1 MQGNPMATT
10 VTSSKNVPAM
20 IDDER
25 RASLRRKKI
34 RDFLQ
39 GLFSHTLI
47 NLVGLFFLIPFIWML
62 VTSVKS
68 DQDVFHTPPRW
79 LPYDNV
85 TATVNG
91 EQRPLYSVKTQTGVK
106 QLALIKI

>member
-1 MQGNPMATT
+1 MQGKTMATT
-10 VTSSKNVPAM
+10 VTSSKDVPAV
-20 IDDER
+20 ISEER

-34 RDFLQ
+34 RDFFQ
-39 GLFSHTLI
+39 SLFSHTMI

-85 TATVNG
+85 TVNVKG
-91 EQRPLYSVKTQTGVK
+91 QQLPLYNVKTESGTK
-106 QLALIKI
+106 ELA